1 MPALARRYVTV
12 VTAVGLVVTFVAV
25 VDVCRAPAH
34 SASLW
39 ILAAFA
45 VVGEMV
51 VPIRGRFPANA
62 RSSHSRRRVFALLP
76 LGQVELAI
84 LAQVIGSAA
93 GDLARSKPWW
103 KTLFNLAQYSISVAA
118 AGAVLGVVGQY
129 RPDSPNAFAPTA
141 LLLMF
146 LSGVTLY
153 LVNNALIAIA
163 IATSQGISLRVL
175 LRNDVLFQAA
185 VMFVLLSQAP
195 LLVLAIDRAMGLVP
209 LFLPAV
215 AVAYRNSRVSV
226 QRDHEAL
233 HDALT
238 DLPNRTSFHRE
249 VRRLVERE
257 VDQPV
262 AVMLIELDDFREV
275 NETLGHSI
283 GDGLLIEL
291 GARLQSTLS
300 DVGFVARLGGDEFV
314 LAAPLRDGGVR
325 EVADRVDEIVAA
337 PFELDGVAFRLRASI
352 GAAVCPDHGR
362 DPEVLLQRA
371 EVAMYVAK
379 EKGSRFQVYS
389 PTIDR
394 HDPRRL
400 ALIGELHDAIGSG
413 QLVVHY
419 QPVASL
425 RRARSQPRKR
435 SCVGSTRS
443 TASSCPTSSSRSPR
457 RQATSTSS
465 PSTWHGRRSRNARG
479 GANPATTSA
488 WRSMSR
494 RECSRPP
501 FHNSSSSS
509 FFSRVFP
516 PDPSASRSPSREP

>member
-1 MPALARRYVTV
+1 MCAMPALARRYVTV

-51 VPIRGRFPANA
+51 PIRVPFHGERQVVTL
-62 RSSHSRRRVFALLP
+62 STTCVFALLL

-249 VRRLVERE
+249 VRRQVERE

-262 AVMLIELDDFREV
+262 A
-275 NETLGHSI
+275 
-283 GDGLLIEL
+283 
-291 GARLQSTLS
+291 
-300 DVGFVARLGGDEFV
+300 
-314 LAAPLRDGGVR
+314 
-325 EVADRVDEIVAA
+325 
-337 PFELDGVAFRLRASI
+337 
-352 GAAVCPDHGR
+352 
-362 DPEVLLQRA
+362 
-371 EVAMYVAK
+371 
-379 EKGSRFQVYS
+379 
-389 PTIDR
+389 
-394 HDPRRL
+394 
-400 ALIGELHDAIGSG
+400 
-413 QLVVHY
+413 
-419 QPVASL
+419 
-425 RRARSQPRKR
+425 
-435 SCVGSTRS
+435 
-443 TASSCPTSSSRSPR
+443 
-457 RQATSTSS
+457 
-465 PSTWHGRRSRNARG
+465 
-479 GANPATTSA
+479 
-488 WRSMSR
+488 
-494 RECSRPP
+494 
-501 FHNSSSSS
+501 
-509 FFSRVFP
+509 
-516 PDPSASRSPSREP
+516 